1 MKKTYS
7 EPKIVFSSFSLSSSV
22 SSGCEA
28 ISNHAERVCP
38 VTVDELG
45 GTVFSEDMDCIFTAP
60 EYTDTLCYTNP
71 SDSYNVFSS

>member
-7 EPKIVFSSFSLSSSV
+7 EPRIVFSSFALSASV

-28 ISNHAERVCP
+28 ISNHAERQCP
-38 VTVDELG
+38 VTIDKLG
-45 GTVFSEDMDCIFTAP
+45 GTVFSEGMCLFYTP
-60 EYTDTLCYTNP
+60 EYTDSLCYTNP